1 MTFWTRE
8 RDEDKPFSE
17 KLADYLTSAEL
28 GGVIRDSFSHKEI
41 ARLMASLGA
50 VYPGIRIESVSHEE
64 LAQGFAED
72 ALKDPVLL
80 ASLEKALDKVHEPDL
95 EEIRS
100 LSPKE
105 IKEILSRVPEIL
117 ERRGVGKLVW
127 VLLKDPR
134 PEVREL
140 IRPFIKSVCR
150 FGEQALRKLED
161 AADFRKRFEE
171 GRLGKAEVKEV
182 KHELFS
188 LYRELK
194 EVQKKLQ
201 EKEKKMGAL
210 WREQDR
216 LKEDL
221 SRAKRENSSLA
232 ASLGQLRKELIRKE
246 TVIGTLEETGKKLS
260 RTEEK
265 GLRRQ
270 LHDLEREHR
279 KQEHEILKARE
290 KISEL
295 EGERD
300 SNRDLYNR
308 LAKDCDRLLQEKALL
323 GDQLAQLIKE
333 RDETKQPV
341 SIQLKTQSH
350 SKEKGK
356 RLGIFVD
363 MQNIWIAARR
373 LERKI
378 DFGKLLDSIV
388 LGRHLVKA
396 IAYVVV
402 VPGLEQ
408 ESFFNML
415 KRKGFEVR
423 YRTLIRR
430 ADGSAKGNWDT
441 GMVVDAIH
449 LVDKNDLDIVHVVSG
464 DGDFIDLLKFL
475 KTKGVRVEA
484 SGFPFNT
491 AQDLLKC
498 VDDFFPLSE
507 GVLKERELMGASS
520 NFSRLSAKE
529 T

>member
-8 RDEDKPFSE
+8 RDEDKPFFE
-17 KLADYLTSAEL
+17 KLKDSLTSAEL

-72 ALKDPVLL
+72 TMKDPVLL

-95 EEIRS
+95 EEIRTLS
-100 LSPKE
+100 LKE
-105 IKEILSRVPEIL
+105 IKEILSHVPEIL
-117 ERRGVGKLVW
+117 ARRGVGKLVW
-127 VLLKDPR
+127 VLLRDPR
-134 PEVREL
+134 PEVRRL
-140 IRPFIKSVCR
+140 IQPFIKSVYR
-150 FGEQALRKLED
+150 LGKEKLQKLED
-161 AADFRKRFEE
+161 AADFGKRFDE
-171 GRLGKAEVKEV
+171 GRLNKAEVKEV
-182 KHELFS
+182 KYELSS

-210 WREQDR
+210 SREQDR
-216 LKEDL
+216 LREDL
-221 SRAKRENSSLA
+221 SRAKRENSALA
-232 ASLGQLRKELIRKE
+232 VNLGQMRKELAQKEIHIRA
-246 TVIGTLEETGKKLS
+246 LEETGKKLS

-279 KQEHEILKARE
+279 KQEHELLKARE
-290 KISEL
+290 RISEL
-295 EGERD
+295 EGERE
-300 SNRDLYNR
+300 SNKDLSDR
-308 LAKDCDRLLQEKALL
+308 LAKDRDALLQEKALL
-323 GDQLAQLIKE
+323 GDQLAQLTKE
-333 RDETKQPV
+333 RDKTKQPV
-341 SIQLKTQSH
+341 SIQPKIQPRP
-350 SKEKGK
+350 KEKGK

-363 MQNIWIAARR
+363 MQNIWIAAKR
-373 LERKI
+373 LQRKI
-378 DFGKLLDSIV
+378 DFGRLLDSIV

-507 GVLKERELMGASS
+507 SVLKERELTSAAS
-520 NFSRLSAKE
+520 NFSAQH
-529 T
+529 